1 MPVLSPTQARLVDP
15 VLTGIAQGYKQLDF
29 IGNLLFP
36 TVQVGQRAGKIIT
49 FGRED
54 FMLYASE
61 RAPGENTKRVGFGY
75 AGNPFALIDYSLE
88 GALPIETNQET
99 SSPDKGYTIDMA
111 RMTMMKT
118 MDIMALRLEYQ
129 QAQLARNLANYS
141 STNKVTLTGTSQW
154 SDYSGTSNPIKDIET
169 AKEAIRAKTGKRPN
183 LLIIPAAVMPVLR
196 QHPVIVD
203 RMKYT
208 TTNVADASF
217 LAGLFGVRNVVMG
230 EGIFA
235 NDAGVFSDIWGKD
248 VILAFTE
255 TASLA
260 SMGTPTFGY
269 TYQLRGYPLA
279 ETPYYDN
286 NAKSWYFPVSR
297 CEAPVIAAQDAG
309 YLIKNS
315 VA

>member
-1 MPVLSPTQARLVDP
+1 MPALSPTQARLVDP

-29 IGNLLFP
+29 VGGLLFP

-49 FGRED
+49 FGKED

-61 RAPGENTKRVGFGY
+61 RAPGENTKRIGFGFS
-75 AGNPFALIDYSLE
+75 GSPFALIDYSLE
-88 GALPIETNQET
+88 GSLPIETNQE
-99 SSPDKGYTIDMA
+99 SNSPDKGYTIDMA
-111 RMTMMKT
+111 RVTLMKT
-118 MDIMALRLEYQ
+118 QDIMALRLEYQ
-129 QAQLARNLANYS
+129 QAQLARNLANYGS
-141 STNKVTLTGTSQW
+141 SNKVTLTGTSQW
-154 SDYSGTSNPIKDIET
+154 SDYTGTSNPIKDIEA
-169 AKEAIRAKTGKRPN
+169 AKEAIRARTGKRPN
-183 LLIIPAAVMPVLR
+183 VLVMGPATMSILR

-208 TTNVADASF
+208 TRDVATADV
-217 LAGLFGVRNVVMG
+217 LAALFGVARVVVG

-248 VILAFTE
+248 VVLAYTE
-255 TASLA
+255 LSTLA
-260 SMGTPTFGY
+260 AMGTPTYGY

-297 CEAPVIAAQDAG
+297 CEAPVIAGADAG
-309 YLIKNS
+309 YLIKNA